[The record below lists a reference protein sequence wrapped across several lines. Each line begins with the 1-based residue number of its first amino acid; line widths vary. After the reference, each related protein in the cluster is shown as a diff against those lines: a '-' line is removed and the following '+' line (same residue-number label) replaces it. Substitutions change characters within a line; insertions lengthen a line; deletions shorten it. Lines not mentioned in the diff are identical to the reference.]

1 MAKRLGKRKIDA
13 ECKVFNPKG
22 TNDYF
27 FVQCK
32 EKAVCLICQEAVA
45 VFKEYNLRRHYESRH
60 KDKYDSLQGQMRA
73 DKLSK
78 LQSGLLARQN
88 TFICQ
93 TQLNQSSVR
102 ASFRV
107 AQLIASSGKP
117 FTDGEFVKKCLN
129 AVAEEVCPEKKDV
142 FNAVSLSA
150 STITRRIEEIGCNV
164 YAQLQQKTKELEV
177 FVISTG

>member
-1 MAKRLGKRKIDA
+1 MAKRLGKTKRKIDS
-13 ECKVFNPKG
+13 ECRVFNPQW
-22 TNDYF
+22 THDYF

-32 EKAVCLICQEAVA
+32 EKAVCLICQDTVA

-78 LQSGLLARQN
+78 LKSGLLAQQTTFVRQ
-88 TFICQ
+88 TE
-93 TQLNQSSVR
+93 LNQSSVR

-107 AQLIASSGKP
+107 AQLIASGGKP
-117 FTDGEFVKKCLN
+117 FTEGEFVKKCFNVVL
-129 AVAEEVCPEKKDV
+129 EEVCPKKKDV

-150 STITRRIEEIGCNV
+150 STVTRRVEP
-164 YAQLQQKTKELEV
+164 LR
-177 FVISTG
+177 